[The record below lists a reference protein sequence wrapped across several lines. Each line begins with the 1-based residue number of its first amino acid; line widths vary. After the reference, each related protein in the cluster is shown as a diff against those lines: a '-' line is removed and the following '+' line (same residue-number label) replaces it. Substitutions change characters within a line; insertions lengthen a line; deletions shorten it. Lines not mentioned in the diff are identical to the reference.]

1 MRNRM
6 FLILLLLI
14 PAVIRGQTPLS
25 DFTGYKIF
33 INPGH
38 GGYDSDDRHILAT
51 DFWESQGNLVKG
63 LFLRDILV
71 KMNATVSMSRTT
83 NNTQDDLS
91 LAAISTMANNFNA
104 DFFLSIHSNGYDGT
118 QNQPLMLFRGY
129 DNEPVYPES
138 KIMALIMWQK
148 LFEKGNCWTGS
159 NVWVKG
165 DWTFYPEWGYHVG
178 LGVLRGL
185 TMPGVLS
192 EGSFHDYIP
201 ESWRLRNNDFLHH
214 ESWAFTRSF
223 IEYRNVT
230 PLTHGLIA
238 GTVRDP
244 LSSPSYYFKPGT
256 KDEALPLNGAI
267 VTLKPG
273 NRSYHVD
280 NLNNGFFMFDSLSPG
295 TYKLI
300 FSGVTDFM
308 NDSLQVTVNA
318 NKSTLADILLNYD
331 TTIVPEL
338 ISVSPPITDSVLFNQ
353 EFIFTFDLSMNV
365 DSVQKALIFTPSV
378 QLSYAWENKNKLLR
392 VKPSVKYS
400 PKTSYSVT
408 LSRTACSKWNVKI
421 AAPFQFSFVTKNRS
435 KLNLEKSYPVD
446 GQNKISLFPQIR
458 LVFDAPLDPSSLI
471 ANISILNSLG
481 QTVGKKNEDNN
492 VIAGKSNYY
501 FEPSIP
507 LDLNKVYRIVLKSDL
522 SDISGIKLGQD
533 KEISF
538 TTRPSPYPSGTIVES
553 FDDIARF
560 WDPEAS
566 GSTTGTDN
574 PLTTFTSSATIK
586 KSGTASGQLNYV
598 FVNPDGGV
606 CRVFNNQKPSIGNDL
621 SKVFGVWV
629 FGDLSF
635 NALEYWFY
643 SSGTTNQIVSVDTV
657 DWAGWDLK
665 TIPFSDIGGSGDRLF
680 HSVVIRQTAN
690 GVKSGTIWFDEAMLM
705 NYTGIEDI
713 LGGKDLKLFSYP
725 NPFSESSSI
734 TFVLNKKCN
743 IKLDVYTLSGQKIGN
758 IFTGDTDPGP
768 YTFKWSPSS
777 AVGNGIYFYRLELKE
792 PGSILPYIITQ
803 KCILI
808 R

>member
-1 MRNRM
+1 MKNSL
-6 FLILLLLI
+6 FLILLILI
-14 PAVIRGQTPLS
+14 PAVIPGQTPLS

-83 NNTQDDLS
+83 NTTQDDLPLS
-91 LAAISTMANNFNA
+91 AISTMANNFNA
-104 DFFLSIHSNGYDGT
+104 DFFLSIHSNGYDGS

-129 DNEPVYPES
+129 DNQPVYPES
-138 KIMALIMWQK
+138 KNMALIMWQK
-148 LFEKGNCWTGS
+148 LFEKGNCWTSS

-165 DWTFYPEWGYHVG
+165 DWTFYPEWGDKVG

-223 IEYRNVT
+223 IEYRNST
-230 PLTHGLIA
+230 PLTFGLIA

-244 LSSPSYYFKPGT
+244 LRSPSYYFKPGT

-295 TYKLI
+295 IYKLY
-300 FSGVTDFM
+300 FNGVTDFM
-308 NDSLQVTVNA
+308 SDSLQVTVNA
-318 NKSTLADILLNYD
+318 NKSTLADVLLKYD
-331 TTIVPEL
+331 TTIVPSL
-338 ISVSPPITDSVLFNQ
+338 LSVTPPITDSVLFNQ
-353 EFIFTFDLSMNV
+353 EFIFTFDLSMNI
-365 DSVQKALIFTPSV
+365 DSVKKALIFTPSV
-378 QLSYAWENKNKLLR
+378 QLGYTWEDKNKILR

-400 PKTSYSVT
+400 PKTNYSVT
-408 LSRTACSKWNVKI
+408 LSTTACSKWNVKI
-421 AAPFQFSFVTKNRS
+421 AVPYQFSFVTKNRS
-435 KLNLEKSYPVD
+435 KLNLEKNYPVE
-446 GQNKISLFPQIR
+446 GQNKVSLFPQIR

-481 QTVGKKNEDNN
+481 QTVGKKNEQNN
-492 VIAGKSNYY
+492 VTGGKSHYY

-507 LDLNKVYRIVLKSDL
+507 LDLNKTYRIVLKSDL
-522 SDISGIKLGQD
+522 SDVSGIKLGQD

-538 TTRPSPYPSGTIVES
+538 TTRPSPYPSGTIIES

-574 PLTTFTSSATIK
+574 PLTTFTSSTTVK
-586 KSGTASGQLNYV
+586 KSGTASGQLDYV

-606 CRVFNNQKPSIGNDL
+606 CRVFNNQKPAIGNDL

-629 FGDLSF
+629 FGDLSY

-643 SSGTTNQIVSVDTV
+643 SSGTTNQIVSVDTL

-690 GVKSGTIWFDEAMLM
+690 GEKSGTIWFDEAVLM

-713 LGGKDLKLFSYP
+713 SGGKDLKLFSYP
-725 NPFSESSSI
+725 NPFSEYSSVS
-734 TFVLNKKCN
+734 FVLNKRCN

-758 IFTGDTDPGP
+758 IFTGETDPGP
-768 YTFKWSPSS
+768 YTFKWTPSS
-777 AVGNGIYFYRLELKE
+777 SVGNGIYFYRFELKE
-792 PGSILPYIITQ
+792 PGSLIPYIITQ